1 MVRAQHEK
9 DTFKLGDGLPI
20 RAELIKWFRSQRQ
33 RALEHLHHLPG
44 KRADGPTE
52 LPPNLPGFE
61 GDTPKMVEDMTPI
74 ISAVWDK
81 AGKRFLSD
89 IGFDPDR
96 WQVINPHV
104 RGKIQNATMA
114 FCQETNATT
123 SKLLNQAL
131 ADLRAELVTGI
142 VDKGESLIE
151 LTKRVQKVFENAETW
166 RARRIAATEN
176 SRARHE
182 AELEAA
188 IESEVVAGFEW
199 LLSGGACALCYH
211 IAETVKQVPLG
222 KNFAVIGH
230 NEHYKNIRT
239 PPLHP
244 GCRCSQL
251 AILTPEYGGPTDPKW
266 GETAVQPK
274 VEDDGQEHEASPV
287 PEQPKVVQPPATPPP
302 TQPPAP
308 PTGESSPGENPLPVS
323 VGPTP
328 ADVAVEIKEDALEHA
343 RKLFKDP
350 SLTPHDLASMA
361 GAPRRSEVVNVTGGS
376 DRIFVSVEHM
386 DLEAL
391 QVMFYR
397 DKQNADRMVM
407 KLMTIR
413 KREEPVDKDVG
424 LAILARQV
432 EFLSRHR
439 VSRIEL
445 DACGSYRN
453 LNTDRAIGYLI
464 WAIYGFNG
472 ELNPS
477 SLEKLKNSDL
487 PEESRLARTIHEL
500 MASSEKARTWWTR
513 HGGSWEGRFDLNPGS
528 DHLRLLGNYL
538 LERVAGGTLKNT
550 RPNDAT

>member
-1 MVRAQHEK
+1 MIRSLRAAVMAMALVSRHLVRAKEE

-33 RALEHLHHLPG
+33 RAIEHLHHLPG

-61 GDTPKMVEDMTPI
+61 GDTPGMVEDMTPI

-81 AGKRFLSD
+81 AGKRFRSN
-89 IGFDPDR
+89 IGLDPDA
-96 WQVINPHV
+96 WKVINPHV

-131 ADLRAELVTGI
+131 ADLRAELATGI
-142 VDKGESLIE
+142 VDEGESLIE

-211 IAETVKQVPLG
+211 ISETVKQVPLG
-222 KNFAVIGH
+222 QNFAVIGH

-274 VEDDGQEHEASPV
+274 VEDDGQDHEASPV
-287 PEQPKVVQPPATPPP
+287 PEQPKVQNKT
-302 TQPPAP
+302 
-308 PTGESSPGENPLPVS
+308 
-323 VGPTP
+323 
-328 ADVAVEIKEDALEHA
+328 
-343 RKLFKDP
+343 
-350 SLTPHDLASMA
+350 
-361 GAPRRSEVVNVTGGS
+361 
-376 DRIFVSVEHM
+376 
-386 DLEAL
+386 L
-391 QVMFYR
+391 Q
-397 DKQNADRMVM
+397 DQ
-407 KLMTIR
+407 
-413 KREEPVDKDVG
+413 
-424 LAILARQV
+424 
-432 EFLSRHR
+432 S
-439 VSRIEL
+439 
-445 DACGSYRN
+445 
-453 LNTDRAIGYLI
+453 
-464 WAIYGFNG
+464 
-472 ELNPS
+472 
-477 SLEKLKNSDL
+477 
-487 PEESRLARTIHEL
+487 
-500 MASSEKARTWWTR
+500 
-513 HGGSWEGRFDLNPGS
+513 HGQ
-528 DHLRLLGNYL
+528 
-538 LERVAGGTLKNT
+538 
-550 RPNDAT
+550 